1 MAHGRPWRPP
11 AGPVSARRMT
21 LSDNLQGALVMTGGM
36 AAFTL
41 SDACMK
47 ALGAELPLFQ
57 TLLIRGIA
65 IAALLGGAAAVTT
78 RSARATPRDWG
89 LMGLRA
95 VCEMG
100 AAWFYLTALTLLPI
114 ADVAAIHQ
122 AVPLTV
128 TLAAMLVLGERAG
141 WDRMLAILVGLG
153 GVLLIIRP
161 RGEVDLASLYV
172 LGSVACVTV
181 RDIVSRMIRPEVP
194 TLLMATVAAVG
205 VMLFGA
211 AGAVFVDW
219 RPVAAGTAL
228 LLLGT
233 IVFTLTG
240 YLATARAMRVGEV
253 AFVTPF
259 RYTSL
264 LIAVVLGLALFGTVP
279 DALTLWGSAVV
290 VGAGLVAILGE
301 RRRPRPGEEA
311 PPVA

>member
-1 MAHGRPWRPP
+1 
-11 AGPVSARRMT
+11 MT
-21 LSDNLQGALVMTGGM
+21 SDNLRGALVMTGGM

-47 ALGAELPLFQ
+47 ALGAHLPLFQ
-57 TLLIRGIA
+57 TLLIRGVA
-65 IAALLGGAAAVTT
+65 IALLLGGAAVAFTRLRDVAV
-78 RSARATPRDWG
+78 RDWG

-122 AVPLTV
+122 AVPLAV

-161 RGEVDLASLYV
+161 GGEVGLASLYV

-194 TLLMATVAAVG
+194 TLLMAAVAAGG
-205 VMLFGA
+205 VMAFGA
-211 AGAVFVDW
+211 AGAAFVDW
-219 RPVAAGTAL
+219 RPVGTGTAL

-233 IVFTLTG
+233 ILFTLAG
-240 YLATARAMRVGEV
+240 YLATAGAMRVGEV

-264 LIAVVLGLALFGTVP
+264 LVAVVLGVALFGTVP
-279 DALTLWGSAVV
+279 DAATLWGSVV
-290 VGAGLVAILGE
+290 VVAAGLVAILGE
-301 RRRPRPGEEA
+301 RRRLRPGEEA